1 MIEFRELKVPIGIRS
16 LRTANLYFITN
27 GKRGAL
33 IDTGMSPD
41 TLEFLRKNGV
51 EVDEIGEIMLTHLHF
66 DHIGGAANLQKSLSV
81 RVYMGKLDAEIISRM
96 MSDPEGY
103 LKNEISYLKYLGL
116 PDNEVDIAAKVNP
129 VKETYKEA
137 AAIDEITPLDEN
149 STFLGF
155 PEISILDVPGH
166 TPGSTA
172 FIVKDQNFVFTGDHI
187 IERIT
192 PNISYYDDDSDML
205 GMYLK
210 SLLKLQ
216 STGIQTGYSGH
227 GPEIDN
233 LSYRIEDLLAH
244 HKLRLAEINAQCDDW
259 RTPFEISG
267 RIRWNRGR
275 TINDM
280 NGMERIFAIGETLA
294 HLRHLEKI
302 GLISKSERSGRIVY
316 KK

>member
-1 MIEFRELKVPIGIRS
+1 MIEVRELKIPIGIRS
-16 LRTANLYFITN
+16 LRTANLYVISN
-27 GKRGAL
+27 GNKNAL
-33 IDTGMSPD
+33 IDTGMSTD
-41 TLEFLRKNGV
+41 TMEFLKKNGID
-51 EVDEIGEIMLTHLHF
+51 VDGINEIMLTHLHF
-66 DHIGGAANLQKSLSV
+66 DHIGGAATLQKSLSV
-81 RVYMGKLDAEIISRM
+81 RVNMGKRDAEIISRM
-96 MSDPEGY
+96 VTDPDGY
-103 LKNEISYLKYLGL
+103 LKNEVSYLKYLGL
-116 PDNEVDIAAKVNP
+116 PESEIDIAAKVNP
-129 VKETYKEA
+129 VKETYREA
-137 AAIDEITPLDEN
+137 AGIDEITPVDES
-149 STFLGF
+149 STLLGF

-172 FIVKDQNFVFTGDHI
+172 LVVKNQNLVFTGDHV

-210 SLLKLQ
+210 SLLKLE

-227 GPEIDN
+227 GPEISN
-233 LSYRIEDLLAH
+233 LAYRIDDLLSH
-244 HKLRLAEINAQCDDW
+244 HKLRLAEINDQCDEW

-275 TINDM
+275 TLKDM
-280 NGMERIFAIGETLA
+280 NGMERIFALGETLA

-302 GLISKSERSGRIVY
+302 GLISKSERSGKLVY